1 MISIVIP
8 TKNNGDILGRCLS
21 SIEELDYPEDVV
33 ETIIVDGHST
43 DQTVEIAERYGCKV
57 VYEDRGTISYA
68 RDLGV
73 RNADGEFIAF
83 TDADCVVDRN
93 WLRNLIKHFDD
104 EKIVSVGGPNI
115 TPEDDSKFVKCVGDV
130 LSFLSKPGARYGLD
144 ADELI
149 EIFHNPTCNV
159 MYRKWV
165 LDEVGGFNHDLV
177 TCDDEELDY
186 RIREKGYKIL
196 YTPDAIVYHYRR
208 PTWKKFMKQAYNYG
222 IGRMQ
227 AIKLHSKMGRVFHF
241 APSGIIFVI
250 AVLFVLSF
258 WDFSYFWGALS
269 ILVIGAI
276 GIVVISSYLGSKTK
290 MSNLFTY
297 FGLIAIW
304 FWGYGF
310 GMFRGIAK
318 EVNQ

>member
-8 TKNNGDILGRCLS
+8 TKNNGDILERCLD
-21 SIEELDYPEDVV
+21 SIEGLDYPEDEM

-43 DQTVEIAERYGCKV
+43 DGTVEIAERYGCRV

-73 RNADGEFIAF
+73 RNAEGEFIAF

-104 EKIVSVGGPNI
+104 EEIVSVGGPNI
-115 TPEDDSKFVKCVGDV
+115 TPEDDSKFVKCAGDV

-144 ADELI
+144 ASEVI

-159 MYRKWV
+159 MYRKKV
-165 LDEVGGFNHDLV
+165 LEEVGGFNHDLV

-186 RIREKGYKIL
+186 RIRERGYRIL

-227 AIKLHSKMGRVFHF
+227 AIKLHRNMGKVFHF
-241 APSGIIFVI
+241 VPSAIISVI
-250 AVLFVLSF
+250 VALFVLSF
-258 WDFSYFWGALS
+258 WEFSYFWYASL
-269 ILVIGAI
+269 ILIIGAI
-276 GIVVISSYLGSKTK
+276 GIVVISLYLGSKTK

-304 FWGYGF
+304 FWGFGF
-310 GMFRGIAK
+310 GMFRGMAK
-318 EVNQ
+318 